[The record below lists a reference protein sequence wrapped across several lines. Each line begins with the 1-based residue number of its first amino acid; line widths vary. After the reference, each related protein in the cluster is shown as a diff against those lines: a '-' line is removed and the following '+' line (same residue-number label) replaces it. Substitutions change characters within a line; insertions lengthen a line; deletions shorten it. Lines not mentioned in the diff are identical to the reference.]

1 MTHKKQQNFIKNL
14 RVGLLFVL
22 ALIFV
27 LVLSGF
33 AKAVV
38 NPQEDGVGV
47 EGKISA
53 PPPTAA
59 PTISSPA
66 NSRTITES
74 PVTVTGICQTNLLV
88 KLFKNNVFAGSAL
101 CQNGSYS
108 IVADLFSGSNELV
121 VRAYD
126 DLDQSSPDSNVVV
139 VTFADG
145 NRPDTLARITMT
157 TIFAKRGADPGKDL
171 AWPISISGGSAPYAV
186 SVDWGDGSLA
196 DVYSVA
202 FPGEFII
209 KHKYEQSGIYR
220 VLVKASDVN
229 GAVGYLQITAIANGT
244 PGQDVAG
251 AEDKNA
257 TTKVRILWQPML
269 VFIPLLIT
277 TFWLGKRY
285 ELLRIKKRFMKGED
299 PF

>member
-1 MTHKKQQNFIKNL
+1 MTSKSQPKISLKIKFIL
-14 RVGLLFVL
+14 IMALTASLL
-22 ALIFV
+22 AIT
-27 LVLSGF
+27 GW
-33 AKAVV
+33 AQAVE
-38 NPQEDGVGV
+38 NPQSDGVGV

-53 PPPTAA
+53 PPPTSA
-59 PTISSPA
+59 PTISNPTNGRSV
-66 NSRTITES
+66 TES

-108 IVADLFSGSNELV
+108 IIADLFSGSNELV

-126 DLDQSSPDSNVVV
+126 DLDQSSPDSNIVV
-139 VTFADG
+139 VTFVDG

-157 TIFAKRGADPGKDL
+157 TIFAKRGADPNKDL

-186 SVDWGDGSLA
+186 SVDWGDGTQA
-196 DVYSVA
+196 DVYSIA
-202 FPGEFII
+202 FPGEFFI

-251 AEDKNA
+251 AENSNA
-257 TTKVRILWQPML
+257 PNKVTVLWQPML
-269 VFIPLLIT
+269 IFVPLLIT